1 MSEVVSVR
9 RIREE
14 ANGDDFDIFEDGSF
28 RERTRL
34 QGAGT
39 WMLDHASRGK
49 IENILVNCVGI
60 GKHRLLGGEFPVER
74 VGEFSGEFEMLGLV
88 FTNRYVCSPTSQ
100 ELGLIK

>member
-60 GKHRLLGGEFPVER
+60 GKHRLLGENFLLNESASSR
-74 VGEFSGEFEMLGLV
+74 VSSRCWV
-88 FTNRYVCSPTSQ
+88 WSSPTGTCVALQ
-100 ELGLIK
+100 VKN